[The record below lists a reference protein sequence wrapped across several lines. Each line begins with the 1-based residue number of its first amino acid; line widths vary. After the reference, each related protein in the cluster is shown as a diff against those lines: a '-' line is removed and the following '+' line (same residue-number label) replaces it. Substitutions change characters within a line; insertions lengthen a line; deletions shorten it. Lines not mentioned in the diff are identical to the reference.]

1 MSKKMI
7 IIATSLVLIGT
18 IIFVGV
24 MTMFKWDF
32 KKLTTDK
39 YVTNE
44 YEITDSFKNI
54 SVKTVTADI
63 IFLPSFDN
71 DTKVICRERINV
83 KHTVEVKEDTLNIS
97 VVDNR
102 KWYEHI
108 SINFETPKIT
118 VYIPNG
124 EYYDLFIKDTT
135 GDVTVPDGFTFANAD
150 ISVTTG
156 DISFESS
163 VSGALKCNTTT
174 GDIDLRG
181 IRCETLTTT
190 CTTGDTEMND
200 VIAISKMTVKSTT
213 GDIEFEACDAGD
225 ILIKVTTGD
234 IEGSLLTDKIFEAKA
249 TTGKVDVPKSR
260 NGGFCRVSATTGSIK
275 IDIKQ

>member
-24 MTMFKWDF
+24 MTVFKWDF
-32 KKLTTDK
+32 KKLATDK

-71 DTKVICRERINV
+71 DTKVICRERKNV

-118 VYIPNG
+118 VYIPKG
-124 EYYDLFIKDTT
+124 EYYDLLIKDTT

-174 GDIDLRG
+174 GDILLCG
-181 IRCETLTTT
+181 VRCETLTATG
-190 CTTGDTEMND
+190 TTGDTEMTD
-200 VIAISKMTVKSTT
+200 VIANSKMTVKRTT
-213 GDIEFEACDAGD
+213 GDVEFEACEAED
-225 ILIKVTTGD
+225 IFIKVTTGD
-234 IEGSLLTDKIFEAKA
+234 IEGSLLTDKIFEAKT
-249 TTGKVDVPKSR
+249 TTGRVNVPDSR
-260 NGGFCRVSATTGSIK
+260 EGGFCKVRATTGSI
-275 IDIKQ
+275 DICVK